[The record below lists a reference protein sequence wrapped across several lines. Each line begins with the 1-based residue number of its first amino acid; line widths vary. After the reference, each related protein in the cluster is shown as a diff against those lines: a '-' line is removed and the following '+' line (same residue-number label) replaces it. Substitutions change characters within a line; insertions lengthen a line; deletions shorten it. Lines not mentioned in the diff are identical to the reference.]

1 MSRKRLDDDYLLAGL
16 MTHGSVKEA
25 AAALKVS
32 PATFANRL
40 KEPGFAAQY
49 AAARADVLRG
59 AVFKLTATV
68 NDAVNVLHGILL
80 DDTATS
86 STTRI
91 AAARTLLEY
100 TVKLTSCL
108 ADVEP
113 VPAQAPTE
121 AEKAFDDAL
130 SAALEASAR
139 DMIEKYQTG
148 EL

>member
-1 MSRKRLDDDYLLAGL
+1 
-16 MTHGSVKEA
+16 MTHGSIKDA

-32 PATFANRL
+32 PATIANRMNDADFMT
-40 KEPGFAAQY
+40 KYQAE
-49 AAARADVLRG
+49 RADVLRG

-68 NDAVNVLHGILL
+68 NDAVNVLHDILL

-139 DMIEKYQTG
+139 DMIEQYQTG
-148 EL
+148 EV